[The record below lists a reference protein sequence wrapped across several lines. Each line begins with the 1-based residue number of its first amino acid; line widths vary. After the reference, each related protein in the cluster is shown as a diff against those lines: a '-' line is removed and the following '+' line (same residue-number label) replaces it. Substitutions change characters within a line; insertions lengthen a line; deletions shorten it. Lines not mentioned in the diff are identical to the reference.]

1 MLYTYPIL
9 RLLTGNRKL
18 GGKSAMRKPVNMRS
32 PIFSYA
38 GPRTSFVDGLA
49 SILDLGGTLTRE
61 DAAEVVA
68 AQWVSW
74 LTSHGIPTGEVFRDG
89 QFVAPPVGV
98 KSAAETIEDYWLAVG
113 RYMREAMGG
122 GQGVAPPDGRPSVAE
137 A

>member
-1 MLYTYPIL
+1 
-9 RLLTGNRKL
+9 
-18 GGKSAMRKPVNMRS
+18 MRKPVDMRS

-89 QFVAPPVGV
+89 QFVVPPVGV
-98 KSAAETIEDYWLAVG
+98 KSDAETIAGYWQTVG
-113 RYMREAMGG
+113 QYMREAMGG
-122 GQGVAPPDGRPSVAE
+122 EQGVAHPDSRPFAAE
-137 A
+137 S